1 MICQSC
7 LQPTKQAYLCGFCQR
22 RHWLRSFVDSRDFAR
37 WRFEQEANLR
47 ARRTFWNVSWA

>member
-47 ARRTFWNVSWA
+47 TRRTFWKVDWA